1 MFVTKILR
9 FKQKLCYK
17 ALRNVMKWITKYYK
31 RLRVTYIKTIGFAL
45 AINALFLPYYTKLKS
60 TGNNFFLV
68 TVNGEDVGTV
78 DSEAKV
84 EQFIKE
90 ARREIASSSPELVF
104 MDTDVKIVGQEVYF
118 GTVDP
123 EDEVRSKIYGALKK
137 TVQGAM
143 QRSYTIKVNE
153 TMVNLASS
161 DDVQLLLEATLH
173 RYDPNGL
180 YQVSLELDSSR
191 ELNVLVPVI
200 KKVAEQEELAAEEEK
215 RQELLQTGAGVEVF
229 FEETIQLGSGGEK
242 EPSFDDFELGL
253 SGIEYNEDIEVVET
267 YLPRD
272 ELVDVGT
279 AIGLITENQEV
290 QQLYT
295 IQSGDTLSEISM
307 MFNIPMLELVAMN
320 PDKLTSVNSILHIND
335 QLVIT
340 VPEPAL
346 SVIWSEECY
355 YEEDYDADV
364 IYIDNNQWYTTRQVV
379 RQEPSQGHR
388 KVVAKVTYKNDAE
401 QEREILMQEVT
412 VDAVAKIVE
421 RGTIIPPSYI
431 KPIYGGRI
439 TSYFGGRRDPI
450 NGSASNHGAVDWGC
464 PLGTAVMASSSGT
477 VVKAGWVNSYGY
489 VVYINHPD
497 GRQTRYAHLS
507 RIIVSTGQSVRQG
520 QTIAYSGSTGR
531 STGPHLHFEMRIDGR
546 AVDPLKYIDY

>member
-1 MFVTKILR
+1 
-9 FKQKLCYK
+9 
-17 ALRNVMKWITKYYK
+17 MKWITKYYK

>member
-137 TVQGAM
+137 TVQEAM

-320 PDKLTSVNSILHIND
+320 PDKLASVNSILHIND

-450 NGSASNHGAVDWGC
+450 NGSAGNHGAVDWGC

-546 AVDPLKYIDY
+546 AVDPMKYIDY